1 MHINAV
7 VNIFIKQSLFEIN
20 MLDLINSAKWKLQRM
35 TYLCLITCLNS
46 FDFKICFYCMK
57 CVISMFLARCSL
69 KALKHKKKTHRQ
81 CFPLHYNVLI
91 ELFY

>member
-1 MHINAV
+1 
-7 VNIFIKQSLFEIN
+7 

-69 KALKHKKKTHRQ
+69 KALKHKKKRTD
-81 CFPLHYNVLI
+81 NVFHFTTMYL
-91 ELFY
+91 LNFFY